1 MITLLTIITLGLVGL
16 FIAIILGL
24 VLLAGTAAAVPL
36 LISGI
41 IDAIIIIK
49 IIKKA
54 ANSVSKIKTKKKKK

>member
-1 MITLLTIITLGLVGL
+1 MLTLLALIFIGLVGL
-16 FIAIILGL
+16 LVSIILGL

-36 LISGI
+36 VISGI

-54 ANSVSKIKTKKKKK
+54 ANGISKIKKKKK

>member
-1 MITLLTIITLGLVGL
+1 MITLLALTFIGLIGL
-16 FIAIILGL
+16 MIAIVLGL

-49 IIKKA
+49 IIKTA
-54 ANSVSKIKTKKKKK
+54 ANNISKIKTKKKK

>member
-1 MITLLTIITLGLVGL
+1 MLTLLALIFIGLVGL
-16 FIAIILGL
+16 LVAIILGL

-36 LISGI
+36 VISGI

-54 ANSVSKIKTKKKKK
+54 ANGISKIKKKKK

>member
-1 MITLLTIITLGLVGL
+1 MISLLALIFIGLVGL
-16 FIAIILGL
+16 LVAIILGL

-41 IDAIIIIK
+41 IDAIIIVK

-54 ANSVSKIKTKKKKK
+54 ANGISKLKTKKKK

>member
-16 FIAIILGL
+16 LVAIVLGL

-54 ANSVSKIKTKKKKK
+54 ANGISKLKTKTKKK